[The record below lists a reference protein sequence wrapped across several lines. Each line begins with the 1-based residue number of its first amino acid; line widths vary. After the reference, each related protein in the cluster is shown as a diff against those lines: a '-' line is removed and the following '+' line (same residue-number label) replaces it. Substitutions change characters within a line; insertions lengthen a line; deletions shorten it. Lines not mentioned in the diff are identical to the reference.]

1 MAMQPQEAGFD
12 WWHPVSGALGAIIGA
27 ASTLLP
33 WIIGAARTKT
43 KIAAYLAASEKALGE
58 KIDAVERRNDM
69 TIETEIGHFRETL
82 VALRQQIN
90 DADRNSVSRV
100 DFANFRTEYHEDHRT
115 LREET
120 REDMARLQHNIAE
133 MIKAAHGQ

>member
-43 KIAAYLAASEKALGE
+43 KIAAYLAASEKSLGE

-69 TIETEIGHFRETL
+69 TIETEVGHFRETL
-82 VALRQQIN
+82 AALRQQIK
-90 DADRNSVSRV
+90 DAERNSVSRV
-100 DFANFRTEYHEDHRT
+100 DFANFRAEFREDHKN

-120 REDMARLQHNIAE
+120 RQDLVQ
-133 MIKAAHGQ
+133 